1 MTRPAPYSRPT
12 PDRPAPLWV
21 VSVASLAVFLVT
33 WTLSWVKAY
42 LVNDDLPGFCADV
55 RRGSFPPE
63 VSCVA
68 GDGSVSGANA
78 WWVDPLFYASGGVG
92 LAFGALACAIA
103 AGQGPARR

>member
-1 MTRPAPYSRPT
+1 MTRPLPYARPL
-12 PDRPAPLWV
+12 PDRPAALWL

-33 WTLSWVKAY
+33 WALSWVKAY
-42 LVNDDLPGFCADV
+42 LVNDDLPNFCSDV

-92 LAFGALACAIA
+92 LAFGVLACAMA
-103 AGQGPARR
+103 AGGATPRR